1 MSNYVVMEQSILS
14 KLDSGNKDVGVDPW
28 PEEEASRILV
38 IPWAEGQH
46 NGPKKMMEVDCSSG
60 TS

>member
-1 MSNYVVMEQSILS
+1 MEQSILS